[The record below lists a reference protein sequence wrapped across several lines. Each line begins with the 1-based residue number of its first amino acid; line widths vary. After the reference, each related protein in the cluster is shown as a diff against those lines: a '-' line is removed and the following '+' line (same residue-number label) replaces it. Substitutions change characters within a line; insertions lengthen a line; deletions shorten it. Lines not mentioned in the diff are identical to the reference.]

1 MVCPSC
7 THRELSASFAASAVK
22 TQVLGSGRIDG
33 YDEWRALMGGAIKIG
48 RLSGIDV
55 KVHRTFFAFIG
66 YRASGSLAGAL
77 PVTENGGLVG
87 MLTIEDFGHSRLLS

>member
-1 MVCPSC
+1 
-7 THRELSASFAASAVK
+7 
-22 TQVLGSGRIDG
+22 
-33 YDEWRALMGGAIKIG
+33 MGGAIKIG

-77 PVTENGGLVG
+77 PVTENGGPVG
-87 MLTIEDFGHSRLLS
+87 MLTIEDFGTPDCSASQREVRRDG